1 MMAFFLQNK
10 EVKTM
15 DALNLPA
22 RISRY
27 TAKMRDL
34 VRDKRGA
41 ITTEYVIIVGTMSL
55 LIVGALVSVGPL
67 LLASYERSRALLIA
81 PFP

>member
-1 MMAFFLQNK
+1 MANVHPPSRL
-10 EVKTM
+10 
-15 DALNLPA
+15 
-22 RISRY
+22 SRY
-27 TAKMRDL
+27 TAKLRDL

-41 ITTEYVIIVGTMSL
+41 ITTEYVIVVGTMSL

-67 LLASYERSRALLIA
+67 LLAGYERSRALLIA

>member
-1 MMAFFLQNK
+1 MASLLQSILGEPMAN
-10 EVKTM
+10 VH
-15 DALNLPA
+15 LPS

-27 TAKMRDL
+27 TAKVREL

-41 ITTEYVIIVGTMSL
+41 ITTEYVIVVGTMSL

>member
-1 MMAFFLQNK
+1 MAN
-10 EVKTM
+10 VH
-15 DALNLPA
+15 LPS

-27 TAKMRDL
+27 TAKLLEL

-41 ITTEYVIIVGTMSL
+41 ITTEYVIVVGTMSL

>member
-1 MMAFFLQNK
+1 MASLLQYI
-10 EVKTM
+10 
-15 DALNLPA
+15 LNEPMASLHLPA
-22 RISRY
+22 HISRHM
-27 TAKMRDL
+27 AKMREL

-41 ITTEYVIIVGTMSL
+41 MTTEYVIIVGTMSL

>member
-1 MMAFFLQNK
+1 MALLLQSLLAK
-10 EVKTM
+10 SMT
-15 DALNLPA
+15 AFHLPI
-22 RISRY
+22 RISSY
-27 TAKMRDL
+27 IKKICDL
-34 VRDKRGA
+34 VDDNRGA
-41 ITTEYVIIVGTMSL
+41 ITTEYVVIVGTTSL

>member
-1 MMAFFLQNK
+1 M
-10 EVKTM
+10 
-15 DALNLPA
+15 
-22 RISRY
+22 
-27 TAKMRDL
+27 
-34 VRDKRGA
+34 RDKRGA
-41 ITTEYVIIVGTMSL
+41 ITTEYVIVVGTMSL